1 MVVSIAGSG
10 IIEFFPADVTTS
22 MELLVVPGLAAG
34 FPSPAA
40 DFIDLTIDLNKEL
53 IKNPSSTFLARIEGD
68 SMSDINISHGD
79 IVVIDKS
86 LEASDGRVIVA
97 FLNGAFTV
105 KRIQFEKKGC
115 WLVAENPK
123 YPSIRVTDESDFKI
137 WGVVVHVIK
146 SF

>member
-1 MVVSIAGSG
+1 MGFALPLSGS
-10 IIEFFPADVTTS
+10 IEFFRADFAS
-22 MELLVVPGLAAG
+22 PLELMVIPGLSAG

-53 IKNPSSTFLARIEGD
+53 IKNPSSTYLARIEGD
-68 SMSDINISHGD
+68 SMIDINICNGD
-79 IVVIDKS
+79 IIVIDKS
-86 LEASDGRVIVA
+86 LTASEGRIIVA
-97 FLNGAFTV
+97 SLNGAFTV
-105 KRIQFEKKGC
+105 KRIRFEKKGC

-123 YPSIRVTDESDFKI
+123 YPAIRVTEESDFKI

>member
-1 MVVSIAGSG
+1 MRDAIT
-10 IIEFFPADVTTS
+10 ETEKFRFFSASVTTAL
-22 MELLVVPGLAAG
+22 ELVVIPGLAAG

-68 SMSDINISHGD
+68 SMSDINICNGD

-86 LEASDGRVIVA
+86 LDATEGKIIVA

-123 YPSIRVTDESDFKI
+123 YPAIRVTEESDFQI

>member
-1 MVVSIAGSG
+1 MVVSNPGSG
-10 IIEFFPADVTTS
+10 TITFFPADVTTS
-22 MELLVVPGLAAG
+22 FQLLVVPGLAAG

-68 SMSDINISHGD
+68 SMTDISISDGD

-86 LEASDGRVIVA
+86 LEPSEGRIIVA
-97 FLNGAFTV
+97 FLNGAFTI
-105 KRIQFEKKGC
+105 KRIRFDKNGC

-123 YPSIRVTDESDFKI
+123 YKAIWVTDESDFQI

>member
-1 MVVSIAGSG
+1 MMFPLTGSG
-10 IIEFFPADVTTS
+10 FVEVFPTDITTS
-22 MELLVVPGLAAG
+22 LELPVMPGLTAG

-53 IKNPSSTFLARIEGD
+53 IKNPSSTFLARIDGD
-68 SMSDINISHGD
+68 SMKDVNICHGD

-86 LEASDGRVIVA
+86 LDATEGKIIVA

-105 KRIQFEKKGC
+105 KRIRFEKKGC

-123 YPSIRVTDESDFKI
+123 YPAIWVTDESDFQV
-137 WGVVVHVIK
+137 WGIVVHVIK